1 MTVRRLPLLQEP
13 LLVRTSALGALNISL
28 SSSTFLPPSHVSPL
42 RLSPYSLCMD
52 VKHLHK
58 ATQRRGQEPE
68 RRDQKRLQT
77 GAKSCRP
84 SGTSIALQSLTHI
97 ITQRLVLGFSEKIK
111 LWNIT
116 VPRGVWSDFV
126 FYYCFW
132 RLKNKIKVIPN
143 EIKHDILSRSLTYCN
158 F

>member
-28 SSSTFLPPSHVSPL
+28 SSSIFLPPSHVSPL

-52 VKHLHK
+52 VKHVHK
-58 ATQRRGQEPE
+58 ATPRRGQEPE

-84 SGTSIALQSLTHI
+84 PGTSIALQSLTHI
-97 ITQRLVLGFSEKIK
+97 STQRLVLGFSEKIK

-132 RLKNKIKVIPN
+132 RLKNKIKLYQTKLN
-143 EIKHDILSRSLTYCN
+143 MTY
-158 F
+158 FPDH